1 MTNKPLLLLAA
12 LACGFA
18 VLPGCDRSASADNPA
33 ASTSASASPAPA
45 DGLDTLFSIAPFTLT
60 DQDNQPFGTEQLKGK
75 TWIASLFFTTCPGP
89 CPMMQGRLNAIED
102 AVQNPNVLIVSVSVD
117 PEHDTPEKMKAY
129 AKRMG
134 VDEHRRFFLTGP
146 LAEVQ
151 HVANDDLKLAF
162 QPATATSPI
171 VHATKFLLVDKSGNV
186 RGIYSTEDDASMKQ
200 LGQDA
205 RKLAAEK

>member
-18 VLPGCDRSASADNPA
+18 ALPGCDRSASADNPS

-134 VDEHRRFFLTGP
+134 VDEH
-146 LAEVQ
+146 
-151 HVANDDLKLAF
+151 
-162 QPATATSPI
+162 
-171 VHATKFLLVDKSGNV
+171 
-186 RGIYSTEDDASMKQ
+186 
-200 LGQDA
+200 
-205 RKLAAEK
+205 